1 MHRVHHGNVPPPPPH
16 PSLAA
21 AAAVRT
27 HLPFAKCP
35 DSVYLIMS
43 TKDGMVIFDCPGRDP
58 YGMKFLCE
66 KPGVLIAIC
75 RPGRWEAKRMRMKM
89 NLFVWK
95 VVGRSS
101 LHFKSIK
108 TAQSCRD
115 SDCSIQSRL
124 LYKRNFPKQVDHY
137 DV

>member
-58 YGMKFLCE
+58 YGMKFVRKLT
-66 KPGVLIAIC
+66 LT
-75 RPGRWEAKRMRMKM
+75 
-89 NLFVWK
+89 NLFTK
-95 VVGRSS
+95 KSTPQ
-101 LHFKSIK
+101 LHIFDSFKPPIK
-108 TAQSCRD
+108 N
-115 SDCSIQSRL
+115 SDYVTNDDCML
-124 LYKRNFPKQVDHY
+124 LISYVKNLES
-137 DV
+137 